1 MQPLCPPLLTRR
13 AYSVGPLQRI
23 RARAYA
29 WSLRLAPFCPVVV
42 VTLLLVVSA
51 APACAVIRVVD
62 DTGKPVSVAQPV
74 RRIVS
79 LAPHVTEMLFAAG
92 AGSYVLGV
100 SVFSD
105 FPDAARQ
112 IPRVGGAQGL
122 DLEFIAALRPDL
134 VVAWHSGNPAW
145 SLEAIERLG
154 IPVFRSEPQDL
165 EDVATN
171 IERLGQLAGSVEVA
185 RRASASFRRR
195 YQALRTT
202 YMQRQPVSVF
212 FQVWDQPL
220 MTVGGAH
227 LISRVIKLCGGV
239 NVFAGLPLLTAKIG
253 VEAVLQAQPQVIV
266 AAGPPDSRALE
277 RWRRWPQL
285 DAVREDH
292 LFLIPHERIAR
303 HTPRVLNGA
312 EQLCQA
318 LEEARGR

>member
-1 MQPLCPPLLTRR
+1 
-13 AYSVGPLQRI
+13 
-23 RARAYA
+23 
-29 WSLRLAPFCPVVV
+29 
-42 VTLLLVVSA
+42 VTLLLAVSA

-62 DTGKPVSVAQPV
+62 DTGKPVSVAQPA

-92 AGSYVLGV
+92 AGSYVLGA

-171 IERLGQLAGSVEVA
+171 IERLGQLAGSAEAA

-195 YQALRTT
+195 HQALRTT

-220 MTVGGAH
+220 MTVGRAH

-239 NVFAGLPLLTAKIG
+239 NVFAALPSLTAKIG
-253 VEAVLQAQPQVIV
+253 VEAVLRAQPQVII

-285 DAVREDH
+285 DAVRGDH

-303 HTPRVLNGA
+303 HTPRVLDGA